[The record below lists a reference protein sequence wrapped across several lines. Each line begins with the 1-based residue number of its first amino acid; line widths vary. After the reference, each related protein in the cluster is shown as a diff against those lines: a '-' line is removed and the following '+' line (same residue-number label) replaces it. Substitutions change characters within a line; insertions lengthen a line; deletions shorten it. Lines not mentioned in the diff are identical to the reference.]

1 MCRFR
6 LFVLFPLLCKKYKS
20 KMSVTLAHVQTEE
33 PVELVEPVE
42 EAVVEEAVVEEP
54 IPEVEEV
61 VPEAQEAV
69 AEAVPPKKTWTTQGS
84 TKRKSGEGS
93 DKTSSAN
100 KGSQNETTFRE

>member
-1 MCRFR
+1 
-6 LFVLFPLLCKKYKS
+6 
-20 KMSVTLAHVQTEE
+20 MSVTLEPLQTEE

-42 EAVVEEAVVEEP
+42 EAVVEEAVPEAEES

-61 VPEAQEAV
+61 VPGVQEAV
-69 AEAVPPKKTWTTQGS
+69 PGAVQPRKNKAWQAQGS

-93 DKTSSAN
+93 GKTSSAQ